1 MKEELHCYRRVSSD
15 VQVKEGNSLTVQ
27 LGLGKSVSEK
37 LNMKHVDRSEGSKS
51 STTDY
56 REVFE
61 DIKQDIKKGI
71 IKNLWVQD
79 RSRLS
84 REMIETMD
92 FRVKYLEMYGVKL
105 YEGENG
111 RFVDFSDI
119 TDTEKM
125 IYDITTRIHENQNKT
140 NTERFQRGMKFK
152 LRTLKEKGM
161 FMGQTTLFGYT
172 SVEDEFD
179 GMKFRRWEIDTDEQ
193 FIVRQIFNMYENG
206 STIKDIKDTLD
217 KEGVETRRTK
227 SGLWNIETLRR
238 MLSNKSYTGIH
249 HVQLKSRIERETR
262 NSMKKKGK
270 SFTEIEKKCE
280 QYLDDREHHNIKIP
294 NIITTSQFNRVQ
306 KLLDRNRQSLDNN
319 KKHETLLGDYLMCE
333 CSKIFGSRI
342 KNYEKEKTKYYY
354 CVSKN
359 YSWKNSEKSKC
370 VNTRNLDMDKT
381 DQQVLSII
389 KDVIS
394 DSNLLKERFKTRV
407 IGKKNSSKKELEEQR
422 EKIEKKIQR
431 LQKEIDTIEDN
442 IVDLTVS
449 SGITKRDQNL
459 VDKINKRYNNELE
472 LRFSEIKQSE
482 EDLDDLDRE
491 DSWISWLDQYSDDI
505 EIQTKD
511 FKSQKDFLEQFID
524 SIVVKSEFGKN
535 RDNKTKQIGHSFDI
549 NFKLKLVN
557 DSLKYI
563 DEKKKSKGYDLITGE
578 SVLKTD
584 ILDVGTNVGRK
595 KKVKEDV

>member
-1 MKEELHCYRRVSSD
+1 
-15 VQVKEGNSLTVQ
+15 
-27 LGLGKSVSEK
+27 
-37 LNMKHVDRSEGSKS
+37 
-51 STTDY
+51 
-56 REVFE
+56 
-61 DIKQDIKKGI
+61 
-71 IKNLWVQD
+71 
-79 RSRLS
+79 
-84 REMIETMD
+84 D
-92 FRVKYLEMYGVKL
+92 FRVKYLEVYGVKL

-342 KNYEKEKTKYYY
+342 KNYEKEKTK
-354 CVSKN
+354 
-359 YSWKNSEKSKC
+359 
-370 VNTRNLDMDKT
+370 
-381 DQQVLSII
+381 VL
-389 KDVIS
+389 
-394 DSNLLKERFKTRV
+394 LLC
-407 IGKKNSSKKELEEQR
+407 I
-422 EKIEKKIQR
+422 
-431 LQKEIDTIEDN
+431 
-442 IVDLTVS
+442 
-449 SGITKRDQNL
+449 
-459 VDKINKRYNNELE
+459 
-472 LRFSEIKQSE
+472 
-482 EDLDDLDRE
+482 
-491 DSWISWLDQYSDDI
+491 
-505 EIQTKD
+505 
-511 FKSQKDFLEQFID
+511 
-524 SIVVKSEFGKN
+524 
-535 RDNKTKQIGHSFDI
+535 
-549 NFKLKLVN
+549 
-557 DSLKYI
+557 
-563 DEKKKSKGYDLITGE
+563 
-578 SVLKTD
+578 
-584 ILDVGTNVGRK
+584 
-595 KKVKEDV
+595 